1 MCPCPDF
8 NCASCLGLA
17 SPMDVTDKMEV
28 EFGDEKKQRENTHQE
43 ASKEVMTTWLASRT
57 NMSNITCGTCHII
70 LLFRDLVSGG
80 GCELL

>member
-17 SPMDVTDKMEV
+17 SPMDGTDKMEV

-43 ASKEVMTTWLASRT
+43 AYIEVMTTGLASRT
-57 NMSNITCGTCHII
+57 NMSNKVEHVT
-70 LLFRDLVSGG
+70 
-80 GCELL
+80 